1 MRPDERIDS
10 RAMVKVVQVVHY
22 FLPRHVA
29 GTEVY
34 TYTLSKALVSR
45 GHRVRIYTRED
56 GFFDREYAETETTFD
71 EIPVR
76 TVHFNRR
83 GVRAGNVFHAFYLS
97 ISNPVI
103 DQSFDLFLHEF
114 RPDIVHFQHTD
125 GLSASMLAVA
135 SRHGIPAVFTLH
147 DYWSM
152 CHRTQLIKPDLEI
165 CDGPSS
171 GAKCAACID
180 HPMVTNRRLERAI
193 RMGGRLAG
201 IYRARFMRA
210 MLLKADLLISPS
222 EFLRRK
228 FIEFGVPAHKI
239 LFLDNGLSTERFGD
253 VTKSPS
259 SRIRFGY
266 IGGVV
271 VHKGLHLL
279 VEAFNR
285 LPVGQAE
292 LLIYGDPT
300 VAPAYSESVRENVR
314 HPDIRFMGTF
324 KNRHVPEIMASID
337 VLVVPS
343 IWPENSPL
351 TIHEAFL
358 ARVPVIAPHVGG
370 IPELVHHERNGLLFE
385 IGSADDL
392 QAKMEYLIHNPH
404 LLQIYA
410 GNIERIK
417 PIQENA
423 KELEEIYERLVSK
436 RAGRW
441 AETVAS

>member
-1 MRPDERIDS
+1 MKIL
-10 RAMVKVVQVVHY
+10 QVVHY

-29 GTEVY
+29 GTEIY
-34 TYTLSKALVSR
+34 AYSLSRALMAR
-45 GHRVRIYTRED
+45 GHQVRIYTKED
-56 GFFDREYAETETTFD
+56 GLFDQGFAETETTYD
-71 EIPVR
+71 DIPVR
-76 TVHFNRR
+76 TVYFNRR
-83 GVRAGNVFHAFYLS
+83 GLRAGNVVYAFYLS
-97 ISNPVI
+97 ISNSVI

-114 RPDIVHFQHTD
+114 RPDVVHFQHTD
-125 GLSASMLAVA
+125 GLSASMIAVA
-135 SRHGIPAVFTLH
+135 SRHGIPVVFTLH

-165 CDGPSS
+165 CDGPGS

-180 HPMVTNRRLERAI
+180 HPMVTNRRFEGAI

-222 EFLRRK
+222 AFLRQK
-228 FIEFGVPAHKI
+228 FIEFGVPADKI
-239 LFLDNGLSTERFGD
+239 LFLDNGLSIERFGD
-253 VTKSPS
+253 VTKRPS

-266 IGGVV
+266 IGAVI

-279 VEAFNR
+279 VEVFNR

-300 VAPAYSESVRENVR
+300 VAPAYSESVREKVR

-324 KNRHVPEIMASID
+324 KNRDVPEIMASID

-358 ARVPVIAPHVGG
+358 AKIPVIAPRIGG
-370 IPELVHHERNGLLFE
+370 IPELVHHQRNGLLFE
-385 IGSADDL
+385 TGSAADL

-404 LLQIYA
+404 VLQIYA
-410 GNIERIK
+410 GSIERIK
-417 PIQENA
+417 SIQDNA
-423 KELEEIYERLVSK
+423 EEIEGIYQRLV
-436 RAGRW
+436 REHAGHRVE
-441 AETVAS
+441 AIAR